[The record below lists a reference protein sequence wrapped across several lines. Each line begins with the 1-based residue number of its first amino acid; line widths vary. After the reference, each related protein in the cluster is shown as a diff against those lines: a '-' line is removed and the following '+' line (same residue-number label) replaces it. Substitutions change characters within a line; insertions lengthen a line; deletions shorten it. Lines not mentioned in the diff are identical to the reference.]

1 MLRTC
6 FRCRTFSAKCSY
18 KYYILLYVSNNWET
32 MMFQADDDVQ
42 SGIVMDFGGFHQ
54 KSELNPNLG
63 AWERGT
69 KYPAFMVYIIL
80 SCLGNHWAHPSSNSP
95 INPPRNKDNHRS
107 TGQTA
112 DPPTHRFWVMS
123 SLEAPNWAAWLES
136 FFSLQNTNLGPS
148 KHVFQ
153 KSWNNFRFQSD
164 QQKIRKKREK
174 PQKKG

>member
-1 MLRTC
+1 
-6 FRCRTFSAKCSY
+6 
-18 KYYILLYVSNNWET
+18 

-80 SCLGNHWAHPSSNSP
+80 SC
-95 INPPRNKDNHRS
+95 

-123 SLEAPNWAAWLES
+123 SLEAPN
-136 FFSLQNTNLGPS
+136 
-148 KHVFQ
+148 
-153 KSWNNFRFQSD
+153 
-164 QQKIRKKREK
+164 
-174 PQKKG
+174 

>member
-1 MLRTC
+1 
-6 FRCRTFSAKCSY
+6 
-18 KYYILLYVSNNWET
+18 

-123 SLEAPNWAAWLES
+123 SLEAPN
-136 FFSLQNTNLGPS
+136 
-148 KHVFQ
+148 
-153 KSWNNFRFQSD
+153 
-164 QQKIRKKREK
+164 
-174 PQKKG
+174 